1 MSARSDRTTCGAAGH
16 AGNAI
21 IPFVTTHSRERIGA
35 LLALLDEAFDRQSW
49 HGTNLRGA
57 LRGVDVRTAAWR
69 PRPGRHNI
77 WELAVHAA
85 YWKYAVRRR
94 LTGEKRGSFALQ
106 GSNWFARPFDAGGA
120 QAWQAD
126 VKLLVR
132 EHQHLRGVIEAL
144 SERDLDRRTGGRRWT
159 RAALIR
165 GVASHDLYHAGQIQ
179 LLKRLRARRA

>member
-1 MSARSDRTTCGAAGH
+1 V
-16 AGNAI
+16 NE
-21 IPFVTTHSRERIGA
+21 SRGRIGT
-35 LLALLDEAFDRQSW
+35 LLALLDEAFNVQSW

-69 PRPGRHNI
+69 PRTTRHNI
-77 WELAVHAA
+77 WELTVHAA

-106 GSNWFARPFDAGGA
+106 GSNWFPRPVDGRDAR
-120 QAWQAD
+120 AWTSD

-132 EHQHLRGVIEAL
+132 EHESLRRVIEEL
-144 SERDLDRRTGGRRWT
+144 DERELDRRTGGRRWT